1 MSQRQDDEDE
11 RCPEERVIFTSR
23 VFILMSIREKPH
35 KQLMH
40 ETLDFMDI
48 IAQGEANWKKEL
60 ILSRFA
66 GNLESIRCR

>member
-1 MSQRQDDEDE
+1 MPPREGHLLRVSQRQDDEDE

-48 IAQGEANWKKEL
+48 IAYLAW
-60 ILSRFA
+60 S
-66 GNLESIRCR
+66 